1 MENVLVFGHKNPDT
15 DTICSSLAYAMYKQE
30 LGENVEAVRLGELNN
45 ETKYVFDYLGIE
57 PQRMI
62 DSIVDNQPVI
72 MIDHNEF
79 NQSVDN
85 IENAQIL
92 EVIDH
97 HRVDNFHTSQP
108 LMMNLQPLGCSATI
122 IYNMMKASGF
132 EPNKI
137 IATLLCSAIVSDS
150 LLFQSPTCTP
160 VDKEVCLELASIA
173 GLDVNKYGMAMLKA
187 GTDLSMYSA
196 SELISIDNKTF
207 DTQDG
212 QINVSQVN
220 TVSIDDVLVNKA
232 DIITALNDK
241 KAGNNLSQ
249 CILLITDIIKADSVA
264 IVVGDEDKFAKKFN
278 TEVADNQAYL
288 PGVLSRKKQIVP
300 FL

>member
-160 VDKEVCLELASIA
+160 VDKEVCLELASLA
-173 GLDVNKYGMAMLKA
+173 GLEVNEYGMAMLKA

-232 DIITALNDK
+232 DIIAALNDR
-241 KAGNNLSQ
+241 KAGDNLSQ

-264 IVVGDEDKFAKKFN
+264 VVVGDEDNFASKFN
-278 TEVADNQAYL
+278 TEVTDNQAYL

>member
-30 LGENVEAVRLGELNN
+30 IGEKVEAVRLGEINN

-57 PQRMI
+57 APKMI
-62 DSIVDNQPVI
+62 ESIS
-72 MIDHNEF
+72 DHNEF

-132 EPNKI
+132 VPNKV

-160 VDKEVCLELASIA
+160 VDQEVSLELASIA
-173 GLDVNKYGMAMLKA
+173 GLDVNEYGMAMLKA

-196 SELISIDNKTF
+196 SELIGIDNKTF

-220 TVSIDDVLVNKA
+220 TVSVDEVLKNKHEIVAALNAKKA
-232 DIITALNDK
+232 DE
-241 KAGNNLSQ
+241 GLSQ
-249 CILLITDIIKADSVA
+249 CILLITDIINADSTSL
-264 IVVGDEDKFAKKFN
+264 IVGDEDKFAKKFN
-278 TEVADNQAYL
+278 TEVVDNQAFL

>member
-62 DSIVDNQPVI
+62 DSIVDNQQVI

-160 VDKEVCLELASIA
+160 VDKEVCLELASLA
-173 GLDVNKYGMAMLKA
+173 GLDVNEYGMAMLKA

>member
-30 LGENVEAVRLGELNN
+30 IGEKVETVRLGEINN

-57 PQRMI
+57 APKMI
-62 DSIVDNQPVI
+62 ESVSDNQPVI

-132 EPNKI
+132 VPNKV

-150 LLFQSPTCTP
+150 LLFQSPTCAP
-160 VDKEVCLELASIA
+160 VDQEVCLELASIA
-173 GLDVNKYGMAMLKA
+173 GLDVNEYGMAMLKA

-196 SELISIDNKTF
+196 RELIGIDNKTF

-220 TVSIDDVLVNKA
+220 TVSVDEVLQNKDEIIAALNEKKA
-232 DIITALNDK
+232 DE
-241 KAGNNLSQ
+241 GLSQ
-249 CILLITDIIKADSVA
+249 CILLITDIIKADSTA
-264 IVVGDEDKFAKKFN
+264 LIVGDEDKFAKKFN
-278 TEVADNQAYL
+278 TEVVDNQAFL

>member
-30 LGENVEAVRLGELNN
+30 IGEKVEAVRLGEINN

-57 PQRMI
+57 APKMI
-62 DSIVDNQPVI
+62 ESVSDNQPVI

-132 EPNKI
+132 VPNKV

-160 VDKEVCLELASIA
+160 VDQEVCLELASIA
-173 GLDVNKYGMAMLKA
+173 GLDVNEYGMAMLKA

-196 SELISIDNKTF
+196 SELICVDNKTF

-220 TVSIDDVLVNKA
+220 TVSVDEVLQNKDEIVAALNEKKA
-232 DIITALNDK
+232 DE
-241 KAGNNLSQ
+241 GLSQ
-249 CILLITDIIKADSVA
+249 CILLITDIIKADSTA
-264 IVVGDEDKFAKKFN
+264 LIVGDEDKFAKKFN
-278 TEVADNQAYL
+278 TEVVDNQAFL

>member
-1 MENVLVFGHKNPDT
+1 
-15 DTICSSLAYAMYKQE
+15 MYKQE
-30 LGENVEAVRLGELNN
+30 IGEKVEAVRLGEINN

-57 PQRMI
+57 APKMI
-62 DSIVDNQPVI
+62 ESVSDNQPVI

-97 HRVDNFHTSQP
+97 HRVDNFHTTQP

-122 IYNMMKASGF
+122 IYNMMKASGVV
-132 EPNKI
+132 PNKV

-160 VDKEVCLELASIA
+160 VDQEVCLELASIA
-173 GLDVNKYGMAMLKA
+173 GLDVNEYGMAMLKA

-196 SELISIDNKTF
+196 RELIGIDNKTF

-220 TVSIDDVLVNKA
+220 TVSVDEVLQNKDEIVAALNAKKA
-232 DIITALNDK
+232 DEGLN
-241 KAGNNLSQ
+241 Q
-249 CILLITDIIKADSVA
+249 CILLITDIINADSTA
-264 IVVGDEDKFAKKFN
+264 LIIGDEEKFAKK
-278 TEVADNQAYL
+278 
-288 PGVLSRKKQIVP
+288 I
-300 FL
+300 

>member
-30 LGENVEAVRLGELNN
+30 IGEKVEAVRLGEINN
-45 ETKYVFDYLGIE
+45 ETKYVFDYLGIKA
-57 PQRMI
+57 PKMI
-62 DSIVDNQPVI
+62 ESVSDNRPVI

-132 EPNKI
+132 VPNKV

-150 LLFQSPTCTP
+150 LLFQSPTCTL
-160 VDKEVCLELASIA
+160 VDQEVCLELASIA
-173 GLDVNKYGMAMLKA
+173 GLDVNEYGMAMLKA

-196 SELISIDNKTF
+196 SELIGIDSKTF

-220 TVSIDDVLVNKA
+220 TVSVDEVLQNKDEIIAALNAKKA
-232 DIITALNDK
+232 DE
-241 KAGNNLSQ
+241 GLSQ
-249 CILLITDIIKADSVA
+249 CILLITDIIKADSTA
-264 IVVGDEDKFAKKFN
+264 LIVGNEDKFAKKFN
-278 TEVADNQAYL
+278 TEVVDNQAFL

>member
-30 LGENVEAVRLGELNN
+30 IGEKVEAVRLGEINN

-57 PQRMI
+57 APKMI
-62 DSIVDNQPVI
+62 ESISDNQPVI

-132 EPNKI
+132 VPNKV

-150 LLFQSPTCTP
+150 LLFQSPTCTL
-160 VDKEVCLELASIA
+160 VDQEVCLELASIA
-173 GLDVNKYGMAMLKA
+173 GLDVNEYGMAMLKA

-196 SELISIDNKTF
+196 SELIGIDNKTF

-220 TVSIDDVLVNKA
+220 TVSVDEVLKNKHEIVAALKAKKA
-232 DIITALNDK
+232 DE
-241 KAGNNLSQ
+241 GLSQ
-249 CILLITDIIKADSVA
+249 CILLITDIINADSTSL
-264 IVVGDEDKFAKKFN
+264 IVGDEDKFAKKFN
-278 TEVADNQAYL
+278 IEVVDNQAFL

>member
-30 LGENVEAVRLGELNN
+30 IGEKVEAVRLGEINN

-57 PQRMI
+57 VPKMI
-62 DSIVDNQPVI
+62 ESVSDNQPVI

-132 EPNKI
+132 VPNKV

-173 GLDVNKYGMAMLKA
+173 RLDVNEYGMEMLKA

-196 SELISIDNKTF
+196 RELIGIDNKTF

-220 TVSIDDVLVNKA
+220 TVSVDEVLQNKDEIVDALNAKKA
-232 DIITALNDK
+232 DE
-241 KAGNNLSQ
+241 GLSQ
-249 CILLITDIIKADSVA
+249 CILLITDIINADSTA
-264 IVVGDEDKFAKKFN
+264 LIVGDEVKFAKKFN
-278 TEVADNQAYL
+278 TEVVDNQAFL